1 LVARAPVVGAWCE
14 AAGHRLFTRL
24 SNADAPS
31 AMPLVLV
38 HGWGV
43 SSRYMVPALERLGVA
58 RRVYAPD
65 LPGHGRSPHP
75 PRALEVPALADVL
88 LAWMDAMRLERA
100 ALLGNSMGCQ
110 VVADLASRHPERVD
124 RLVLIGPT
132 LDDRPGVSVRHLL
145 RLLADIPFERPSLVP
160 VVVWD
165 YLRMGPR
172 LLTQE
177 IRHMFAD
184 TELEKLSRVDAP
196 ALVVRGEHDTV
207 APRAWAERVVRT
219 MPHAEL
225 REVPRWGHAVHFS
238 APDQLA
244 ALVEAFLQSRAVHD

>member
-24 SNADAPS
+24 SSADAPP

-43 SSRYMVPALERLGVA
+43 SSRYMVPALERLGGA
-58 RRVYAPD
+58 RRAYAPD
-65 LPGHGRSPHP
+65 LPGHGRSPRP
-75 PRALEVPALADVL
+75 RRALDVPALADLL

-110 VVADLASRHPERVD
+110 VVVDLASRHPERVD

-132 LDDRPGVSVRHLL
+132 LDDRPGASVRHLL

-177 IRHMFAD
+177 VRHMFAD
-184 TELEKLSRVDAP
+184 AELEKMSRVDAP

-207 APRAWAERVVRT
+207 APRAWAERVART
-219 MPHAEL
+219 LPQAEL

-238 APDQLA
+238 APDELA
-244 ALVEAFLQSRAVHD
+244 TLVETFLESRSMHD